1 MKYEWKKHEKALYLP
16 KAVPAPVTVP
26 EHAFFMI
33 RGEGNP
39 NGEAFLEAIGVLYAL
54 SYAVKMLPKKGDAP
68 EGYYEYAVFP
78 LEGVWDTAEPML
90 PGEALNKDALRYTLM
105 IRQPDF
111 VTDELAERI
120 LAATSRK
127 KTASPLCVGLF
138 RALERWLVCANASRR
153 PLRRRTRK
161 L

>member
-1 MKYEWKKHEKALYLP
+1 M
-16 KAVPAPVTVP
+16 
-26 EHAFFMI
+26 
-33 RGEGNP
+33 R
-39 NGEAFLEAIGVLYAL
+39 
-54 SYAVKMLPKKGDAP
+54 SRCCRRKGDAP

-127 KTASPLCVGLF
+127 KPHPFLCVGPLSGT
-138 RALERWLVCANASRR
+138 ERWLVCANAPRR
-153 PLRRRTRK
+153 PL
-161 L
+161 